1 MKLSPITGHLLTM
14 HAAAVNA
21 IMYNILEP
29 AAPKALILVVL
40 SMMYPLLRPICSRC
54 CTSLTFPVQAP
65 TYYICYL
72 MQNLSYRR
80 RKGIFFFGIFSD
92 IMFETQ

>member
-29 AAPKALILVVL
+29 VAPKAFILVVL
-40 SMMYPLLRPICSRC
+40 SMMCPS
-54 CTSLTFPVQAP
+54 SLSSSLCKHLHIISA
-65 TYYICYL
+65 I
-72 MQNLSYRR
+72 
-80 RKGIFFFGIFSD
+80 
-92 IMFETQ
+92 